1 MEEEMRSSVEV
12 LVLESPWEEDLSDKK
27 SVRLF
32 LEGWSDISEMHLCY
46 RTYHDSDDLVK
57 YMHKFVKHPTL
68 KICYIA
74 GHGIGGRLA
83 GADGNKNINLK
94 SIVMATKKR
103 GKGGR
108 NNKGILFGSCSVG
121 RNAENFLSSCGPK
134 IKWVAGYDRDTP
146 WFEGTIC
153 DLLFIEYMVRGT
165 IRSDNKGEFIKNSS
179 DDYESRRTSSAEKVA
194 EWIGSDYSA
203 AKKCGFVAIDRK

>member
-1 MEEEMRSSVEV
+1 MRRSMEV
-12 LVLESPWEEDLSDKK
+12 LVLESPWEDDLSDRK

-32 LEGWSDISEMHLCY
+32 VEGWSDISDMHLCY
-46 RTYHDSDDLVK
+46 RTYHDKDDLVK
-57 YMHKFVKHPTL
+57 YIAKFVKHPTL
-68 KICYIA
+68 KVCYIA

-94 SIVMATKKR
+94 SIAMATKKKW
-103 GKGGR
+103 KGGKY
-108 NNKGILFGSCSVG
+108 NKGILFGSCDVG
-121 RNAENFLSSCGPK
+121 RNAKKFLSSCGQK

-153 DLLFIEYMVRGT
+153 DLLFIEYMVRGR
-165 IRSDNKGEFIKNSS
+165 ISVDNNGIFLKNSS
-179 DDYESRRTSSAEKVA
+179 DEFKSRSTTSAKIA
-194 EWIGSDYSA
+194 AKWIESDYSV